1 MNTIL
6 IVEDDRNLLQ
16 LYTAE
21 LEGEGYRVLA
31 ASDGNKAK
39 EAVAREAPD
48 LIVMDIRMPDK
59 DGVDVMS
66 EILQEHGRIPII
78 LNTAYAS
85 YQDDFL
91 TWAADA
97 YIIKSADLGP
107 LKAKIRELLN
117 RSFASK

>member
-6 IVEDDRNLLQ
+6 IVEDDRNLLK

-31 ASDGNKAK
+31 ATDGNQAK
-39 EAVAREAPD
+39 ESVARETPD
-48 LIVMDIRMPDK
+48 LIVMDIRMPEK

-66 EILQEHGRIPII
+66 EILQEYGRIPII

-117 RSFASK
+117 QSFANK